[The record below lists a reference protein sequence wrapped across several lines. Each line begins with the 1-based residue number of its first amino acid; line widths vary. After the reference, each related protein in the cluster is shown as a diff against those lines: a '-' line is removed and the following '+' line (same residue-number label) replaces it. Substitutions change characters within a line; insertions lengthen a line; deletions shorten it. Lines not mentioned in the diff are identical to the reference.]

1 MGMDIDI
8 SNLEGNLKLYARLA
22 DGQDNGN
29 EKIDTE
35 KELSIFKGHAQ
46 TAVQNG
52 EVTDADYK
60 AVFGSEIKTPAPQ
73 TAKAPVSNPVLTK
86 KDVKEYN
93 NDIKKSVADMVKN
106 GVGPEYLMARLSEKH
121 SSPTLK
127 PFLDE
132 VAYTLDLVNG
142 TKYNSKEDV
151 ENIHKK
157 VKAQLK
163 QDGKWDDFH
172 KDLLD
177 SLEEQAKTT
186 QIGKEYETL
195 IGKYEAVKAKMEN
208 TDIVK
213 QNGDNFKAYVDI
225 VKNELKNDKTWKESY
240 TKEAFEQLEDYARK
254 DAKKLV
260 ESRLA
265 NSTGATT
272 KKGLRKELRGMNR
285 GGDDYQNDAIQEL
298 KTDRKNFARKHKV
311 DNRANE
317 LSHIDREALKTE
329 FGKRGYQYNFAK
341 KASAHSIGDRIF
353 RKLESYLD
361 KECKNEDGTYNLT
374 KLSNEIQSRVGDD
387 YRLDLSNGD
396 DMDELVNVKSR
407 LKDITNGVEF
417 STNETK
423 VLVNMLGFDR
433 EHKDHTPKIIKAVG
447 GLIGG
452 GTAAMSASA
461 KFNVKQEVTM
471 KIANEQVAQDII
483 NQLKEQGI
491 TFGKTKLDGE
501 IGITVLQEYMR
512 DNTITNI
519 LKGAGIGVLSNALF
533 DVVFGNKPDKRSCIS
548 VSDYDHND
556 PYYTTPEGYKKH
568 IENRFK
574 NENKKEALNK
584 LVDLYVEEYGE
595 KEWSKHFQN
604 DAIRRTGGFGTTL
617 TPDECVMLKYNKPID
632 VNNNNHDDNVDNDH
646 DDGVHDDGVHDDG
659 DGDGDDIVP
668 DRCPVEMRETTA
680 TDTTFTHKV
689 KYGDSWSEIVKA
701 YFPNYKE
708 CFGTLEGSKGAIRAL
723 KKALATDADGKL
735 NNALYQKLLAGYI
748 PKELNIPAELGGCKR
763 NDEGKV
769 QFKKPVGRPKGYMG
783 AVGARTKTDGS
794 VEVADCTGTRGKG
807 ATTEQALADLNQKT
821 GKHYTEAD
829 ITERK

>member
-8 SNLEGNLKLYARLA
+8 SKLEGNLKLYARLA
-22 DGQDNGN
+22 DGQGNGN

-60 AVFGSEIKTPAPQ
+60 AVFGSEIKTQAH
-73 TAKAPVSNPVLTK
+73 VSNPTPTLTK
-86 KDVKEYN
+86 KQVKDHNARVKYSVKE
-93 NDIKKSVADMVKN
+93 MVKS
-106 GVGPEYLMARLSEKH
+106 GVAPEDLMAKLEKEY
-121 SSPTLK
+121 SNSAEYK
-127 PFLDE
+127 QMLDE
-132 VAYTLDLVNG
+132 VNYTLNLVNG
-142 TKYNSKEDV
+142 TNYDSKEGV

-177 SLEEQAKTT
+177 SLEKQAKTA
-186 QIGKEYETL
+186 QIYKEFKAIVAEYES
-195 IGKYEAVKAKMEN
+195 VKTTMQKTEV
-208 TDIVK
+208 VK
-213 QNGDNFKAYVDI
+213 QNGDNFKAYVEI
-225 VKNELKNDKTWKESY
+225 VKDKLKKDKTWKESY

-265 NSTGATT
+265 NETGATT
-272 KKGLRKELRGMNR
+272 KKGLRKELRGMNK
-285 GGDDYQNDAIQEL
+285 GGDAYQNDAIQDI
-298 KTDRKNFARKHKV
+298 KTDRKVFARKHKV
-311 DNRANE
+311 ENRANALSSITADALRTE
-317 LSHIDREALKTE
+317 L
-329 FGKRGYQYNFAK
+329 GKRGYQYNFAK
-341 KASAHSIGDRIF
+341 KASAHKIGNEIF
-353 RKLESYLD
+353 EKLNKSYLPTVM
-361 KECKNEDGTYNLT
+361 KEDGTYDLS
-374 KLSNEIQSRVGDD
+374 KLSEEIASRVGQD
-387 YRLDLSNGD
+387 YKVNQSKSDEKMSELKNIQNRLA
-396 DMDELVNVKSR
+396 K
-407 LKDITNGVEF
+407 ITGQDF
-417 STNETK
+417 TDNETK
-423 VLVNMLGFDR
+423 VLINMFGFDR
-433 EHKDHTPKIIKAVG
+433 EHKDHTPKILKAAVGAVG
-447 GLIGG
+447 G
-452 GTAAMSASA
+452 AAAALSASSKLNVSQAVELTIENSTIA
-461 KFNVKQEVTM
+461 KDMIKQLEASGVKPGVTEL
-471 KIANEQVAQDII
+471 ADGSI
-483 NQLKEQGI
+483 N
-491 TFGKTKLDGE
+491 
-501 IGITVLQEYMR
+501 ITVLQEYMKDSR
-512 DNTITNI
+512 ITDI
-519 LKGAGIGVLSNALF
+519 LKGAGIGALTNALF
-533 DVVFGNKPDKRSCIS
+533 DIVIGDGKDEKSCIS
-548 VSDYDHND
+548 ISDYDIND
-556 PYYTTPEGYKKH
+556 STYTNAEEYKEYVAKVFKKNPEKV
-568 IENRFK
+568 
-574 NENKKEALNK
+574 EALHT
-584 LVDLYVEEYGE
+584 LVDAYKE
-595 KEWSKHFQN
+595 KFGDQWYKHFQQALRDMAGIGSKLN
-604 DAIRRTGGFGTTL
+604 
-617 TPDECVMLKYNKPID
+617 PEECRMIKYNKPKD
-632 VNNNNHDDNVDNDH
+632 VDNNNHDD
-646 DDGVHDDGVHDDG
+646 GVHNDG

-668 DRCPVEMRETTA
+668 DSCPVEMRETVA

-689 KYGDSWSEIVKA
+689 KFGDSWSEIVKA

-829 ITERK
+829 ITRK

>member
-8 SNLEGNLKLYARLA
+8 SKLEGNLKLYARLA

-60 AVFGSEIKTPAPQ
+60 AVFGSEIKSQAH
-73 TAKAPVSNPVLTK
+73 VSNPTPTLTK
-86 KDVKEYN
+86 KQVKDHNARVKYSVKE
-93 NDIKKSVADMVKN
+93 MVKS
-106 GVGPEYLMARLSEKH
+106 GVAPKDLMAKLEKEY
-121 SSPTLK
+121 TNTAEYK
-127 PFLDE
+127 QMLDE
-132 VAYTLDLVNG
+132 VNYTLNLVNG
-142 TKYNSKEDV
+142 TNYDSKEGV

-177 SLEEQAKTT
+177 SLEKQAKTA
-186 QIGKEYETL
+186 QIYKEFKAIVAEYES
-195 IGKYEAVKAKMEN
+195 VKTTMQKTEV
-208 TDIVK
+208 VK
-213 QNGDNFKAYVDI
+213 QNGDNFKAYVEI
-225 VKNELKNDKTWKESY
+225 VKDKLKENKTWKESY

-265 NSTGATT
+265 NETGATT
-272 KKGLRKELRGMNR
+272 KKGLRKELRGMNK
-285 GGDDYQNDAIQEL
+285 GGDAYQNDAIQDI
-298 KTDRKNFARKHKV
+298 KTDRKVFARKHKV
-311 DNRANE
+311 ENKANALSSITADALRTE
-317 LSHIDREALKTE
+317 L
-329 FGKRGYQYNFAK
+329 GKRGYQYNFAK
-341 KASAHSIGDRIF
+341 KASAHKIGNEIF
-353 RKLESYLD
+353 EKLNKSYLPTVM
-361 KECKNEDGTYNLT
+361 KEDGTYDLS
-374 KLSNEIQSRVGDD
+374 KLSEEIASRVGQD
-387 YRLDLSNGD
+387 YKVNQSKSDEKMSELKNIQNRLA
-396 DMDELVNVKSR
+396 K
-407 LKDITNGVEF
+407 ITGQDF
-417 STNETK
+417 TDNETK
-423 VLVNMLGFDR
+423 VLINMFGFDR
-433 EHKDHTPKIIKAVG
+433 EHKDHTPKILKAAVGAVG
-447 GLIGG
+447 G
-452 GTAAMSASA
+452 AAAALSASSKLNVSQAVELTIENSTIA
-461 KFNVKQEVTM
+461 KDMIKQLEASGVKPGVTEL
-471 KIANEQVAQDII
+471 ADGSI
-483 NQLKEQGI
+483 N
-491 TFGKTKLDGE
+491 
-501 IGITVLQEYMR
+501 ITVLQEYMKDSR
-512 DNTITNI
+512 ITDI
-519 LKGAGIGVLSNALF
+519 LKGAGIGALTNALF
-533 DVVFGNKPDKRSCIS
+533 DIVIGDGKDEKSCMSI
-548 VSDYDHND
+548 SDYDIND
-556 PYYTTPEGYKKH
+556 STYTNAEEYKEYVAKVFKKNPEKV
-568 IENRFK
+568 
-574 NENKKEALNK
+574 EALHT
-584 LVDLYVEEYGE
+584 LVDAYKE
-595 KEWSKHFQN
+595 KFGDQWYKHFQQALRDMAGVGSKLN
-604 DAIRRTGGFGTTL
+604 
-617 TPDECVMLKYNKPID
+617 PEECRMIKYNKPKD
-632 VNNNNHDDNVDNDH
+632 VDNNIH
-646 DDGVHDDGVHDDG
+646 DDGVHNDG

-689 KYGDSWSEIVKA
+689 KFGDSWSEIVKA

>member
-8 SNLEGNLKLYARLA
+8 SKLEGSLKLYARLA

-52 EVTDADYK
+52 EATDADYK
-60 AVFGSEIKTPAPQ
+60 AIFGSEIKTPTAQ
-73 TAKAPVSNPVLTK
+73 TAKAPVSNPVTLTK
-86 KDVKEYN
+86 KQVKDHNERVKDSVKE
-93 NDIKKSVADMVKN
+93 MVKS
-106 GVGPEYLMARLSEKH
+106 GVAPKDLMAKLEKEY
-121 SSPTLK
+121 SNSAEYK
-127 PFLDE
+127 QMLDE
-132 VAYTLDLVNG
+132 VNYTLNLVNG
-142 TKYNSKEDV
+142 TNYDSKEGV

-177 SLEEQAKTT
+177 SLEKQAKTA
-186 QIGKEYETL
+186 QIYKEFKAIVAEYES
-195 IGKYEAVKAKMEN
+195 VKTTMQKTEV
-208 TDIVK
+208 VK
-213 QNGDNFKAYVDI
+213 QNGDNFKAYVEI
-225 VKNELKNDKTWKESY
+225 VKDKLKKDKTWKESY

-265 NSTGATT
+265 NETGATT
-272 KKGLRKELRGMNR
+272 KKGLRKELRGMNK
-285 GGDDYQNDAIQEL
+285 GGDAYQNDAIQDI
-298 KTDRKNFARKHKV
+298 KTDRKVFARKHKV
-311 DNRANE
+311 ENKANALSSITADALRTE
-317 LSHIDREALKTE
+317 L
-329 FGKRGYQYNFAK
+329 GKRGYQYNFAK
-341 KASAHSIGDRIF
+341 KASAHKIGNEIF
-353 RKLESYLD
+353 EKLNKSYLPTVM
-361 KECKNEDGTYNLT
+361 KEDGTYDLS
-374 KLSNEIQSRVGDD
+374 KLSEEIASRVGQDYKVNLSKDD
-387 YRLDLSNGD
+387 K
-396 DMDELVNVKSR
+396 MAELKNIQNHLRS
-407 LKDITNGVEF
+407 ITGQDFTN
-417 STNETK
+417 NETK
-423 VLVNMLGFDR
+423 VLINMLGFDR
-433 EHKDHTPKIIKAVG
+433 EHKDHTPKILKTAVGAVG
-447 GLIGG
+447 G
-452 GTAAMSASA
+452 AAAALSASS
-461 KFNVKQEVTM
+461 KLNVHQAVELTIENST
-471 KIANEQVAQDII
+471 IANDMIKQLEAQGVKPGVTELADGSI
-483 NQLKEQGI
+483 NIK
-491 TFGKTKLDGE
+491 
-501 IGITVLQEYMR
+501 VLQEYMK
-512 DNTITNI
+512 DSTITDI
-519 LKGAGIGVLSNALF
+519 LKGAGIGALTNALF
-533 DVVFGNKPDKRSCIS
+533 DIVIGDGKDEKSCMSI
-548 VSDYDHND
+548 SDYDIND
-556 PYYTTPEGYKKH
+556 PTYTDAEKYKEYVANVFKKNPEKVD
-568 IENRFK
+568 
-574 NENKKEALNK
+574 ALHT
-584 LVDLYVEEYGE
+584 LVDAYKE
-595 KEWSKHFQN
+595 KFGDQWHAHFQQALRDMAGVGSKLN
-604 DAIRRTGGFGTTL
+604 
-617 TPDECVMLKYNKPID
+617 PEECRMIKYNKPKD
-632 VNNNNHDDNVDNDH
+632 VDNNNHNDNVDNDNN
-646 DDGVHDDGVHDDG
+646 DDDHNNDDDDN
-659 DGDGDDIVP
+659 IVP
-668 DRCPVEMRETTA
+668 NRCPVEMRETTA

>member
-8 SNLEGNLKLYARLA
+8 SKLEGSLKFYARLA
-22 DGQDNGN
+22 DGNGGNGN

-52 EVTDADYK
+52 EATEADYK

-73 TAKAPVSNPVLTK
+73 TAQAPVSNPVTLTK
-86 KDVKEYN
+86 KQVKDHKARVKDSVKE
-93 NDIKKSVADMVKN
+93 MVKS
-106 GVGPEYLMARLSEKH
+106 GVAPKDLMAKLEKEY
-121 SSPTLK
+121 SNSAEYK
-127 PFLDE
+127 QMLDE
-132 VAYTLDLVNG
+132 VNYTLNLVNG
-142 TKYNSKEDV
+142 TNYNSKEDV
-151 ENIHKK
+151 ENIHKQ

-177 SLEEQAKTT
+177 SLEDQAKTA
-186 QIGKEYETL
+186 QISKEFKTLVAEYES
-195 IGKYEAVKAKMEN
+195 VKATMQKTEV
-208 TDIVK
+208 VK

-225 VKNELKNDKTWKESY
+225 VKDKLEKNKTWKESY
-240 TKEAFEQLEDYARK
+240 TKQAFDQLEDYARK
-254 DAKKLV
+254 DAKHLV

-265 NSTGATT
+265 NETGATT
-272 KKGLRKELRGMNR
+272 KKGLRKELRGMNK
-285 GGDDYQNDAIQEL
+285 GGDAYQNDAIQDI
-298 KTDRKNFARKHKV
+298 KTDRKVYARKHKV
-311 DNRANE
+311 ENKANALSSITADALRTE
-317 LSHIDREALKTE
+317 L
-329 FGKRGYQYNFAK
+329 GKRGYQYNFAK
-341 KASAHSIGDRIF
+341 KASAHKIGNEIF
-353 RKLESYLD
+353 EKLNKSYLPTVR
-361 KECKNEDGTYNLT
+361 KEDGTYDLS
-374 KLSNEIQSRVGDD
+374 KLSEEIASRVGQDYKVNLSKDD
-387 YRLDLSNGD
+387 KMS
-396 DMDELVNVKSR
+396 ELKNIQNHLRS
-407 LKDITNGVEF
+407 ITGQDFTN
-417 STNETK
+417 NETK
-423 VLVNMLGFDR
+423 VLINMLGFDR
-433 EHKDHTPKIIKAVG
+433 EHKDHTPNILKTAAGV
-447 GLIGG
+447 IGG
-452 GTAAMSASA
+452 AAAALSSTS
-461 KFNVKQEVTM
+461 KLNVSQTVAMTIEDT
-471 KIANEQVAQDII
+471 QVAQDII
-483 NQLKEQGI
+483 KQLEASGVQPGV
-491 TFGKTKLDGE
+491 TELADGS
-501 IGITVLQEYMR
+501 ISITVLQEYMR
-512 DNTITNI
+512 DSTITDI
-519 LKGAGIGVLSNALF
+519 LKGAGIGVLTSALF
-533 DVVFGNKPDKRSCIS
+533 DVVIGNGKDEKSCMSI
-548 VSDYDHND
+548 SDYDIND
-556 PYYTTPEGYKKH
+556 PTYTDAEKYKEYVANVFKKNPEKVD
-568 IENRFK
+568 
-574 NENKKEALNK
+574 ALHT
-584 LVDLYVEEYGE
+584 LVDAYKE
-595 KEWSKHFQN
+595 KFGDQWHAHFQQALRDMAGVGSKLN
-604 DAIRRTGGFGTTL
+604 
-617 TPDECVMLKYNKPID
+617 PEECRMIKYNKPKD
-632 VNNNNHDDNVDNDH
+632 VDNNNHDD
-646 DDGVHDDGVHDDG
+646 GVHNDG

-680 TDTTFTHKV
+680 SDTTFTHKV

>member
-8 SNLEGNLKLYARLA
+8 SKLEGNLKLYARLA
-22 DGQDNGN
+22 DGQGNGN

-60 AVFGSEIKTPAPQ
+60 AVFGSEIKSQAH
-73 TAKAPVSNPVLTK
+73 VSNPTPTLTK
-86 KDVKEYN
+86 KQVKDHNARVKYSVKE
-93 NDIKKSVADMVKN
+93 MVKS
-106 GVGPEYLMARLSEKH
+106 GVAPKDLMAKLEKEY
-121 SSPTLK
+121 SNSAEYK
-127 PFLDE
+127 QMLDE
-132 VAYTLDLVNG
+132 VNYTLNLVNG
-142 TKYNSKEDV
+142 TNYDSKEGV

-177 SLEEQAKTT
+177 SLEKQAKTA
-186 QIGKEYETL
+186 QIYKEFKAIVAEYES
-195 IGKYEAVKAKMEN
+195 VKTTMQKTEV
-208 TDIVK
+208 VK
-213 QNGDNFKAYVDI
+213 QNGDNFKAYVEI
-225 VKNELKNDKTWKESY
+225 VKDKLKKDKTWKESY

-265 NSTGATT
+265 NETGATT
-272 KKGLRKELRGMNR
+272 KKGLRKELRGMNK
-285 GGDDYQNDAIQEL
+285 GDDAYQNDAIQDI
-298 KTDRKNFARKHKV
+298 KTDRKVFARKHKV
-311 DNRANE
+311 ENKANALSSITADALRTE
-317 LSHIDREALKTE
+317 L
-329 FGKRGYQYNFAK
+329 GKRGYQYNFAK
-341 KASAHSIGDRIF
+341 KASAHKIGNEIF
-353 RKLESYLD
+353 EKLNKSYLPTVM
-361 KECKNEDGTYNLT
+361 KEDGTYDLS
-374 KLSNEIQSRVGDD
+374 KLSEEIASRVGQD
-387 YRLDLSNGD
+387 YKVNQSKSDEKMSELKNIQNRLA
-396 DMDELVNVKSR
+396 K
-407 LKDITNGVEF
+407 ITGQDF
-417 STNETK
+417 TDNETK
-423 VLVNMLGFDR
+423 VLINMLGFDR
-433 EHKDHTPKIIKAVG
+433 EHKDHTPKILKAAVGAVG
-447 GLIGG
+447 G
-452 GTAAMSASA
+452 AAAALSASS
-461 KFNVKQEVTM
+461 KLNVSQAVELTIENST
-471 KIANEQVAQDII
+471 IANDII
-483 NQLKEQGI
+483 KQLEANGVKPGVTE
-491 TFGKTKLDGE
+491 LADGS
-501 IGITVLQEYMR
+501 INITVLQEYMKDSR
-512 DNTITNI
+512 ITDI
-519 LKGAGIGVLSNALF
+519 LKGAGIGALTNALF
-533 DVVFGNKPDKRSCIS
+533 DIVIGDGKDEKSCIS
-548 VSDYDHND
+548 ISDYDIND
-556 PYYTTPEGYKKH
+556 STYTNAEEYKEYVAKVFKKNPEKV
-568 IENRFK
+568 
-574 NENKKEALNK
+574 EALHT
-584 LVDLYVEEYGE
+584 LVDAYKE
-595 KEWSKHFQN
+595 KFGDQWYKHFQQALRDMAGIGSKLN
-604 DAIRRTGGFGTTL
+604 
-617 TPDECVMLKYNKPID
+617 PEECRMIKYNKPKD
-632 VNNNNHDDNVDNDH
+632 VDNNNHDD
-646 DDGVHDDGVHDDG
+646 GVHNDG

-668 DRCPVEMRETTA
+668 DRCPVEMRETVA

-689 KYGDSWSEIVKA
+689 KFGDSWSEIVKA

-829 ITERK
+829 ITRK

>member
-8 SNLEGNLKLYARLA
+8 SKLEGNLKLYARLA

-60 AVFGSEIKTPAPQ
+60 AVFGSEIKTPTPQ
-73 TAKAPVSNPVLTK
+73 TAKAPVSNPVTLTK
-86 KDVKEYN
+86 KQVKDHNERVKDSVKE
-93 NDIKKSVADMVKN
+93 MVKS
-106 GVGPEYLMARLSEKH
+106 GVAPKDLMAKLEKEY
-121 SSPTLK
+121 SNSAEYK
-127 PFLDE
+127 QMLDE
-132 VAYTLDLVNG
+132 VNYTLNLVNG
-142 TKYNSKEDV
+142 TNYDSKEGV

-177 SLEEQAKTT
+177 SLEKQAKTA
-186 QIGKEYETL
+186 QIYKEFKAIVTEYES
-195 IGKYEAVKAKMEN
+195 VKTTMQKTEV
-208 TDIVK
+208 VK
-213 QNGDNFKAYVDI
+213 QNGDNFKAYVEI
-225 VKNELKNDKTWKESY
+225 VKDKLKKDKTWKESY

-265 NSTGATT
+265 NETGATT
-272 KKGLRKELRGMNR
+272 KKGLRRELRGMNK
-285 GGDDYQNDAIQEL
+285 GGDAYQNDAIQDI
-298 KTDRKNFARKHKV
+298 KTDRKVFARKHKV
-311 DNRANE
+311 ENKANALSSITADALRTE
-317 LSHIDREALKTE
+317 L
-329 FGKRGYQYNFAK
+329 GKRGYQYNFAK
-341 KASAHSIGDRIF
+341 KASAHKIGNEIF
-353 RKLESYLD
+353 EKLNKSYLPTVM
-361 KECKNEDGTYNLT
+361 KEDGTYDLS
-374 KLSNEIQSRVGDD
+374 KLSEEIASRVGQDYKVNLSKDD
-387 YRLDLSNGD
+387 K
-396 DMDELVNVKSR
+396 MAELKNIQNHLRS
-407 LKDITNGVEF
+407 ITGQDFTN
-417 STNETK
+417 NETK
-423 VLVNMLGFDR
+423 VLINMLGFDR
-433 EHKDHTPKIIKAVG
+433 EHKDHTPKILKAAVGAVG
-447 GLIGG
+447 G
-452 GTAAMSASA
+452 AAAALSASS
-461 KFNVKQEVTM
+461 KLNVSQAVELTIENST
-471 KIANEQVAQDII
+471 IANDII
-483 NQLKEQGI
+483 KQLEANGVKPGVTE
-491 TFGKTKLDGE
+491 LADGS
-501 IGITVLQEYMR
+501 INITVLQEYMR

-519 LKGAGIGVLSNALF
+519 LKGAGIGALTNALF
-533 DVVFGNKPDKRSCIS
+533 DIVIGDGKDEKSCMSI
-548 VSDYDHND
+548 SDYDIND
-556 PYYTTPEGYKKH
+556 PTYTDAEKYKEYVANVFKKNPEKVD
-568 IENRFK
+568 
-574 NENKKEALNK
+574 ALHT
-584 LVDLYVEEYGE
+584 LVDAYKEKFGE
-595 KEWSKHFQN
+595 QWHAHFQQALRDMAGVGSKLN
-604 DAIRRTGGFGTTL
+604 
-617 TPDECVMLKYNKPID
+617 PEECRMIKYNKPKD
-632 VNNNNHDDNVDNDH
+632 VDNNNHDDNVDNDH
-646 DDGVHDDGVHDDG
+646 DNGVHNDG

-668 DRCPVEMRETTA
+668 NHCDVEMRETPE

-689 KYGDSWSEIVKA
+689 KFGDSWSEIVKA

-723 KKALATDADGKL
+723 KKALATDANGKL

-769 QFKKPVGRPKGYMG
+769 QFKKPVGKPKGYMG

>member
-8 SNLEGNLKLYARLA
+8 SKLEGNLKLYARLA

-60 AVFGSEIKTPAPQ
+60 AIFGSEIKTPTAQ
-73 TAKAPVSNPVLTK
+73 TAKAPVSNPVTLTK
-86 KDVKEYN
+86 KQVKDHNERVKDSVKE
-93 NDIKKSVADMVKN
+93 MVKS
-106 GVGPEYLMARLSEKH
+106 GVAPKDLMAKLEKEY
-121 SSPTLK
+121 SNSAEYK
-127 PFLDE
+127 QMLDE
-132 VAYTLDLVNG
+132 VNYTLNLVNG
-142 TKYNSKEDV
+142 TNYDSKEGV

-177 SLEEQAKTT
+177 SLEKQAKTA
-186 QIGKEYETL
+186 QIYKEFKAIVTEYES
-195 IGKYEAVKAKMEN
+195 VKTTMQKTEV
-208 TDIVK
+208 VK
-213 QNGDNFKAYVDI
+213 QNGDNFKAYVEI
-225 VKNELKNDKTWKESY
+225 VKNKLKKDKTWKESY

-265 NSTGATT
+265 NETGATT
-272 KKGLRKELRGMNR
+272 KKGLRRELRGMNK
-285 GGDDYQNDAIQEL
+285 GGDAYQNDAIQDI
-298 KTDRKNFARKHKV
+298 KTDRKVFARKHKV
-311 DNRANE
+311 ENKANALSSITADALRTE
-317 LSHIDREALKTE
+317 L
-329 FGKRGYQYNFAK
+329 GKRGYQYNFAK
-341 KASAHSIGDRIF
+341 KASAHKIGNEIF
-353 RKLESYLD
+353 EKLNKSYLPTVM
-361 KECKNEDGTYNLT
+361 KEDGTYDLS
-374 KLSNEIQSRVGDD
+374 KLSEEIASRVGQDYKVNLSKDD
-387 YRLDLSNGD
+387 K
-396 DMDELVNVKSR
+396 MAELKNIQNHLRS
-407 LKDITNGVEF
+407 ITGQDFTN
-417 STNETK
+417 NETK
-423 VLVNMLGFDR
+423 VLINMLGFDR
-433 EHKDHTPKIIKAVG
+433 EHKDHTPKILKAAVGAVG
-447 GLIGG
+447 G
-452 GTAAMSASA
+452 AAAALSASS
-461 KFNVKQEVTM
+461 KLNVSQAVELTIENST
-471 KIANEQVAQDII
+471 IANDII
-483 NQLKEQGI
+483 KQLEANGVKPGVTE
-491 TFGKTKLDGE
+491 LADGS
-501 IGITVLQEYMR
+501 INITVLQEYMR

-519 LKGAGIGVLSNALF
+519 LKGAGIGALTNALF
-533 DVVFGNKPDKRSCIS
+533 DIVIGDGKDEKSCMSI
-548 VSDYDHND
+548 SDYDIND
-556 PYYTTPEGYKKH
+556 PTYTDAEKYKEYVANVFKKNPEKVD
-568 IENRFK
+568 
-574 NENKKEALNK
+574 ALHT
-584 LVDLYVEEYGE
+584 LVDAYKEKFGE
-595 KEWSKHFQN
+595 QWHAHFQQALRDMAGVGSKLN
-604 DAIRRTGGFGTTL
+604 
-617 TPDECVMLKYNKPID
+617 PEECRMIKYNKPKD
-632 VNNNNHDDNVDNDH
+632 VDNNNHDDNVDNDH
-646 DDGVHDDGVHDDG
+646 DDGVHNDG

-668 DRCPVEMRETTA
+668 NHCDVEMRETPE

-689 KYGDSWSEIVKA
+689 KFGDSWSEIVKA

-769 QFKKPVGRPKGYMG
+769 QFKKPVGKPKGYMG

>member
-8 SNLEGNLKLYARLA
+8 SKLEGNLKLYARLA

-60 AVFGSEIKTPAPQ
+60 AVFGSEIKSQAH
-73 TAKAPVSNPVLTK
+73 VSNPTPTLTK
-86 KDVKEYN
+86 KQVKDHNASVKYSVKE
-93 NDIKKSVADMVKN
+93 MVKS
-106 GVGPEYLMARLSEKH
+106 GVAPKDLMAKLRNEYKN
-121 SSPTLK
+121 TEEYQQM
-127 PFLDE
+127 LDE
-132 VAYTLDLVNG
+132 VNYTLKLVNG
-142 TKYNSKEDV
+142 TNYDSKEGV

-163 QDGKWDDFH
+163 QDSKWDDFH

-177 SLEEQAKTT
+177 SLEKQAKTA
-186 QIGKEYETL
+186 QIYKEFKAIVAEYES
-195 IGKYEAVKAKMEN
+195 VKTTMQKTEV
-208 TDIVK
+208 VK
-213 QNGDNFKAYVDI
+213 QNGDNFKAYVEI
-225 VKNELKNDKTWKESY
+225 VKDKLKKDKTWKESY

-265 NSTGATT
+265 NETGATT
-272 KKGLRKELRGMNR
+272 KKGLRKELRGMNK
-285 GGDDYQNDAIQEL
+285 GGDAYQNDAIQDI
-298 KTDRKNFARKHKV
+298 KTDRKVFARKHKV
-311 DNRANE
+311 ENKANALSSITADALRTE
-317 LSHIDREALKTE
+317 L
-329 FGKRGYQYNFAK
+329 GKRGYQYNFAK
-341 KASAHSIGDRIF
+341 KASAHKIGNEIF
-353 RKLESYLD
+353 EKLNKSYLPTVM
-361 KECKNEDGTYNLT
+361 KEDGTYDLS
-374 KLSNEIQSRVGDD
+374 KLSEEIASRVGQD
-387 YRLDLSNGD
+387 YKVNQSKSDEKMSELKNIQNRLA
-396 DMDELVNVKSR
+396 K
-407 LKDITNGVEF
+407 ITGQDF
-417 STNETK
+417 TDNETK
-423 VLVNMLGFDR
+423 VLINMFGFDR
-433 EHKDHTPKIIKAVG
+433 EHKDHTPKILKAAVGAVG
-447 GLIGG
+447 G
-452 GTAAMSASA
+452 AAAALSASSKLNVSQAVELTIENSTIA
-461 KFNVKQEVTM
+461 KDMIKQLEASGVKPGVTEL
-471 KIANEQVAQDII
+471 ADGSI
-483 NQLKEQGI
+483 N
-491 TFGKTKLDGE
+491 
-501 IGITVLQEYMR
+501 ITVLQEYMKDSR
-512 DNTITNI
+512 ITDI
-519 LKGAGIGVLSNALF
+519 LKGAGIGALTNALF
-533 DVVFGNKPDKRSCIS
+533 DIVIGDGKDEKSCIS
-548 VSDYDHND
+548 ISDYDIND
-556 PYYTTPEGYKKH
+556 STYTNAEEYKEYVAKVFKKNPEKV
-568 IENRFK
+568 
-574 NENKKEALNK
+574 EALHT
-584 LVDLYVEEYGE
+584 LVDAYKE
-595 KEWSKHFQN
+595 KFGDQWYKHFQQALRDMAGIGSKLN
-604 DAIRRTGGFGTTL
+604 
-617 TPDECVMLKYNKPID
+617 PEECRMIKYNKPKD
-632 VNNNNHDDNVDNDH
+632 VDNNNHDD
-646 DDGVHDDGVHDDG
+646 GVHNDG

-668 DRCPVEMRETTA
+668 NHCDVEMRETPE

-689 KYGDSWSEIVKA
+689 KFGDSWSEIVKA

-829 ITERK
+829 ITRK

>member
-8 SNLEGNLKLYARLA
+8 STLEGNLKLYARLA

-60 AVFGSEIKTPAPQ
+60 AVFGSEIKTPTPQ
-73 TAKAPVSNPVLTK
+73 TAKAPVSNPVTLTK
-86 KDVKEYN
+86 KQVKDHNERVKDSVKE
-93 NDIKKSVADMVKN
+93 MVKS
-106 GVGPEYLMARLSEKH
+106 GVAPKDLMAKLEKEY
-121 SSPTLK
+121 SNSAEYK
-127 PFLDE
+127 QMLDE
-132 VAYTLDLVNG
+132 VNYTLNLVNG
-142 TKYNSKEDV
+142 TNYDSKEGV

-177 SLEEQAKTT
+177 SLEKQAKTA
-186 QIGKEYETL
+186 QIYKEFKAIVTEYES
-195 IGKYEAVKAKMEN
+195 VKTTMQKTEV
-208 TDIVK
+208 VK
-213 QNGDNFKAYVDI
+213 QNGDNFKAYVEI
-225 VKNELKNDKTWKESY
+225 VKDKLKKDKTWKESY

-265 NSTGATT
+265 NETGATT
-272 KKGLRKELRGMNR
+272 KKGLRKELRGMNK
-285 GGDDYQNDAIQEL
+285 GGDDYQNDAIQDI
-298 KTDRKNFARKHKV
+298 KTDRKVFARKHKV
-311 DNRANE
+311 ENKANALSSITADALRTE
-317 LSHIDREALKTE
+317 L
-329 FGKRGYQYNFAK
+329 GKRGYQYNFAK
-341 KASAHSIGDRIF
+341 KASAHKIGNEIF
-353 RKLESYLD
+353 EKLNKSYLPTVM
-361 KECKNEDGTYNLT
+361 KEDGTYDLS
-374 KLSNEIQSRVGDD
+374 KLSEEIASRVGQDYKVNLSKDD
-387 YRLDLSNGD
+387 K
-396 DMDELVNVKSR
+396 MAELKNIQNHLRS
-407 LKDITNGVEF
+407 ITGQDFTN
-417 STNETK
+417 NETK
-423 VLVNMLGFDR
+423 VLINMLGFDR
-433 EHKDHTPKIIKAVG
+433 EHKDHTPKILKAAVGAVG
-447 GLIGG
+447 G
-452 GTAAMSASA
+452 AAAALSASS
-461 KFNVKQEVTM
+461 KLNVSQAVELTIENST
-471 KIANEQVAQDII
+471 IANDII
-483 NQLKEQGI
+483 KQLEANGVKPGVTE
-491 TFGKTKLDGE
+491 LADGS
-501 IGITVLQEYMR
+501 INITVLQEYMR

-519 LKGAGIGVLSNALF
+519 LKGAGIGALTNALF
-533 DVVFGNKPDKRSCIS
+533 DIVIGDGKDEKSCMSI
-548 VSDYDHND
+548 SDYDIND
-556 PYYTTPEGYKKH
+556 PTYTDAEKYKEYVANVFKKNPEKVD
-568 IENRFK
+568 
-574 NENKKEALNK
+574 ALHT
-584 LVDLYVEEYGE
+584 LVDAYKE
-595 KEWSKHFQN
+595 KFGDQWHAHFQQALRDMAGVGSKLN
-604 DAIRRTGGFGTTL
+604 
-617 TPDECVMLKYNKPID
+617 PEECRMIKYNKPKD
-632 VNNNNHDDNVDNDH
+632 VDNNNHDDNVDNDH
-646 DDGVHDDGVHDDG
+646 DDGVHNDG

-668 DRCPVEMRETTA
+668 NHCDVEMRETPE

-689 KYGDSWSEIVKA
+689 KFGDSWSEIVKA

>member
-22 DGQDNGN
+22 DGQGNGN

-60 AVFGSEIKTPAPQ
+60 AVFGSEIKSQAH
-73 TAKAPVSNPVLTK
+73 VSNPTPTLTK
-86 KDVKEYN
+86 KQVKDNNARVKYSVKELV
-93 NDIKKSVADMVKN
+93 KSGVAPKD
-106 GVGPEYLMARLSEKH
+106 LMAKLRNEYKN
-121 SSPTLK
+121 TEEYQQM
-127 PFLDE
+127 LDE
-132 VAYTLDLVNG
+132 VNYTLKLVNG
-142 TKYNSKEDV
+142 TNYDSKEGV

-157 VKAQLK
+157 VKAKLK
-163 QDGKWDDFH
+163 EAGKWDDFH

-177 SLEEQAKTT
+177 SLEKQAKTA
-186 QIGKEYETL
+186 QIYKEFKAIVAEYES
-195 IGKYEAVKAKMEN
+195 VKTTMQKTEV
-208 TDIVK
+208 VK
-213 QNGDNFKAYVDI
+213 QNGDNFKAYVEI
-225 VKNELKNDKTWKESY
+225 VKDKLKKDKTWKESY

-265 NSTGATT
+265 NETGATT
-272 KKGLRKELRGMNR
+272 KKGLRKELRGMNK
-285 GGDDYQNDAIQEL
+285 GGDAYQNDAIQDI
-298 KTDRKNFARKHKV
+298 KTDRKVFARKHKV
-311 DNRANE
+311 ENKANALSSITADALRTE
-317 LSHIDREALKTE
+317 L
-329 FGKRGYQYNFAK
+329 GKRSYQYNFAK
-341 KASAHSIGDRIF
+341 KASAHKIGNEIF
-353 RKLESYLD
+353 EKLNKSYLPTVM
-361 KECKNEDGTYNLT
+361 KEDGTYDLS
-374 KLSNEIQSRVGDD
+374 KLSEEIASRVGQD
-387 YRLDLSNGD
+387 YKVNQSKSDEKMSELKNIQNRLA
-396 DMDELVNVKSR
+396 K
-407 LKDITNGVEF
+407 ITGQDF
-417 STNETK
+417 TDNETK
-423 VLVNMLGFDR
+423 VLINMFGFDR
-433 EHKDHTPKIIKAVG
+433 EHKDHTPKILKAAVGAVG
-447 GLIGG
+447 G
-452 GTAAMSASA
+452 AAAALSASSKLNVSQAVELTIENSTIA
-461 KFNVKQEVTM
+461 KDMIKQLEASGVKPGVTEL
-471 KIANEQVAQDII
+471 ADGSI
-483 NQLKEQGI
+483 N
-491 TFGKTKLDGE
+491 
-501 IGITVLQEYMR
+501 ITVLQEYMKDSR
-512 DNTITNI
+512 ITDI
-519 LKGAGIGVLSNALF
+519 LKGAGIGALTNALF
-533 DVVFGNKPDKRSCIS
+533 DIVIGDGKDEKSCMSI
-548 VSDYDHND
+548 SDYDIND
-556 PYYTTPEGYKKH
+556 STYTNAEEYKEYVAKVFKKNPEKV
-568 IENRFK
+568 
-574 NENKKEALNK
+574 EALHT
-584 LVDLYVEEYGE
+584 LVDAYKE
-595 KEWSKHFQN
+595 KFGDQWYKHFQQALRDMAGIGSKLN
-604 DAIRRTGGFGTTL
+604 
-617 TPDECVMLKYNKPID
+617 PEECRMIKYNKPKD
-632 VNNNNHDDNVDNDH
+632 VDNNNHN
-646 DDGVHDDGVHDDG
+646 DGVHNDG

-689 KYGDSWSEIVKA
+689 KFGDSWSEIVKA

-723 KKALATDADGKL
+723 KKALATNADGKL

>member
-8 SNLEGNLKLYARLA
+8 SKLEGNLKLYARLA

-29 EKIDTE
+29 GKIDTT

-52 EVTDADYK
+52 EVTEDDYK
-60 AVFGSEIKTPAPQ
+60 AVFGSEIKTPTAQ
-73 TAKAPVSNPVLTK
+73 TAKAPVSNPVTLTK
-86 KDVKEYN
+86 KQVKDHNERVKDSVKE
-93 NDIKKSVADMVKN
+93 MVKS
-106 GVGPEYLMARLSEKH
+106 GVAPKDLMAKLEKEY
-121 SSPTLK
+121 SNSAEYK
-127 PFLDE
+127 QMLDE
-132 VAYTLDLVNG
+132 VNYTLNLVNG
-142 TKYNSKEDV
+142 TNYNSKEDV

-177 SLEEQAKTT
+177 SLEKQAKTAK
-186 QIGKEYETL
+186 IYKEYKDLVTE
-195 IGKYEAVKAKMEN
+195 YESVKTTMQKTEV
-208 TDIVK
+208 VK
-213 QNGDNFKAYVDI
+213 QNGDNFKAYVEI
-225 VKNELKNDKTWKESY
+225 VKDKLKKDKTWKESY

-265 NSTGATT
+265 NETGATT
-272 KKGLRKELRGMNR
+272 KKGLRKELRGMNK
-285 GGDDYQNDAIQEL
+285 GGDAYQNDAIQDI
-298 KTDRKNFARKHKV
+298 KTDRKVFARKHKV
-311 DNRANE
+311 ENKANALSSITADALRTE
-317 LSHIDREALKTE
+317 L
-329 FGKRGYQYNFAK
+329 GKRGYQYNFAK
-341 KASAHSIGDRIF
+341 KASAHKIGNEIF
-353 RKLESYLD
+353 EKLNKSYLPTVM
-361 KECKNEDGTYNLT
+361 KEDGTYDLS
-374 KLSNEIQSRVGDD
+374 KLSEEIASRVGQD
-387 YRLDLSNGD
+387 YKVNQSKSDEKMSELKNIQNRLA
-396 DMDELVNVKSR
+396 K
-407 LKDITNGVEF
+407 ITGQDF
-417 STNETK
+417 TDNETK
-423 VLVNMLGFDR
+423 VLINMFGFDR
-433 EHKDHTPKIIKAVG
+433 EHKDHTPKILKAAVGAVG
-447 GLIGG
+447 G
-452 GTAAMSASA
+452 AAAALSASSKLNVSQAVELTIENSTIA
-461 KFNVKQEVTM
+461 KDMIKQLEASGVKPGVTEL
-471 KIANEQVAQDII
+471 ADGSI
-483 NQLKEQGI
+483 N
-491 TFGKTKLDGE
+491 
-501 IGITVLQEYMR
+501 ITVLQEYMKDSR
-512 DNTITNI
+512 ITDI
-519 LKGAGIGVLSNALF
+519 LKGAGIGALTNALF
-533 DVVFGNKPDKRSCIS
+533 DIVIGDGKDEKSCMSI
-548 VSDYDHND
+548 SDYDIND
-556 PYYTTPEGYKKH
+556 STYTNAEEYKEYVAKVFKKNPEKV
-568 IENRFK
+568 
-574 NENKKEALNK
+574 EALHT
-584 LVDLYVEEYGE
+584 LVDAYKE
-595 KEWSKHFQN
+595 KFGDQWYKHFQQALRDMAGIGSKLN
-604 DAIRRTGGFGTTL
+604 
-617 TPDECVMLKYNKPID
+617 PEECRMIKYNKPKD
-632 VNNNNHDDNVDNDH
+632 VDNNNHDDNVDNNH
-646 DDGVHDDGVHDDG
+646 DDGVHNDG

-668 DRCPVEMRETTA
+668 DRCPVEMRETVA

-689 KYGDSWSEIVKA
+689 KFGDSWSEIVKA

>member
-8 SNLEGNLKLYARLA
+8 SKLKGNLQLYARLA
-22 DGQDNGN
+22 DGQDNSN

-46 TAVQNG
+46 TAVKNG

-106 GVGPEYLMARLSEKH
+106 GVEPEYLMARLSEKH

-195 IGKYEAVKAKMEN
+195 IGKYEAVKAKMQD
-208 TDIVK
+208 TDVVK

-225 VKNELKNDKTWKESY
+225 VKNELKNDKTWKKSY
-240 TKEAFEQLEDYARK
+240 TKEAFEQLENYAKK
-254 DAKKLV
+254 DAKRLV

-265 NSTGATT
+265 NSTGATS

-374 KLSNEIQSRVGDD
+374 KLSNEIQSRAGDD

-417 STNETK
+417 STNEAK

-461 KFNVKQEVTM
+461 KFNVTQEVTM
-471 KIANEQVAQDII
+471 KIANEQVAQEII

-491 TFGKTKLDGE
+491 TFGRTKLDGE
-501 IGITVLQEYMR
+501 IGITVLQKYMR

-568 IENRFK
+568 IANRFK

-595 KEWSKHFQN
+595 KEWSEHFQN
-604 DAIRRTGGFGTTL
+604 DAIKRTGGFGSTL
-617 TPDECVMLKYNKPID
+617 TPEECVMLKYNKPKD
-632 VNNNNHDDNVDNDH
+632 GTPVEPEKEKPPVNPDGTVQPPQQDTLPPTNPENNPEVPEAKENCQVEYKEDIKMADSAKFEWKNIVKMYYGNCLKTHSISEITTKIKKYNNIPMNLKYIPAGIVLPYDLF
-646 DDGVHDDGVHDDG
+646 G
-659 DGDGDDIVP
+659 DGECTRTERQDVKQDKVEQAKNVKKFNGQLGDAGVRARNVCQNRDGSY
-668 DRCPVEMRETTA
+668 TA
-680 TDTTFTHKV
+680 TEWTRRHK
-689 KYGDSWSEIVKA
+689 DRA
-701 YFPNYKE
+701 
-708 CFGTLEGSKGAIRAL
+708 GAE
-723 KKALATDADGKL
+723 
-735 NNALYQKLLAGYI
+735 Q
-748 PKELNIPAELGGCKR
+748 E
-763 NDEGKV
+763 
-769 QFKKPVGRPKGYMG
+769 
-783 AVGARTKTDGS
+783 ARENGWIK
-794 VEVADCTGTRGKG
+794 
-807 ATTEQALADLNQKT
+807 
-821 GKHYTEAD
+821 
-829 ITERK
+829 

>member
-1 MGMDIDI
+1 MGIDI
-8 SNLEGNLKLYARLA
+8 SSIKNAKLKELATIADNNGQKNDKLEGNEISLFEASAKGTLTTQQRDGIDAGFGENELNDILKL
-22 DGQDNGN
+22 
-29 EKIDTE
+29 T
-35 KELSIFKGHAQ
+35 
-46 TAVQNG
+46 
-52 EVTDADYK
+52 
-60 AVFGSEIKTPAPQ
+60 
-73 TAKAPVSNPVLTK
+73 KAPVSNPVLTK

-106 GVGPEYLMARLSEKH
+106 GVEPEYLMARLSEKH

-132 VAYTLDLVNG
+132 VAYTLNLVND

-151 ENIHKK
+151 ENIHKQ

-163 QDGKWDDFH
+163 QDDKWDDFH

-177 SLEEQAKTT
+177 SLEDQAKTA
-186 QIGKEYETL
+186 QISKEFKTLVAEYES
-195 IGKYEAVKAKMEN
+195 VKATMQN
-208 TDIVK
+208 TKIVK
-213 QNGDNFKAYVDI
+213 QNGDNFKAYVET
-225 VKNELKNDKTWKESY
+225 VKDKLKKDKTWKESY
-240 TKEAFEQLEDYARK
+240 TKEAFEELENYAKR
-254 DAKKLV
+254 DAKRLV

-265 NSTGATT
+265 NKTKATT

-353 RKLESYLD
+353 RKLESYLNE
-361 KECKNEDGTYNLT
+361 KCKNEDGTYNLT
-374 KLSNEIQSRVGDD
+374 KLSNEILSRVGAD
-387 YRLDLSNGD
+387 YKLDLSNGD

-407 LKDITNGVEF
+407 LTDITNGIEF

-423 VLVNMLGFDR
+423 VLLNMLGFDR
-433 EHKDHTPKIIKAVG
+433 EHKDHIPKVVKAVG

-452 GTAAMSASA
+452 GTAALSASS
-461 KFNVKQEVTM
+461 KFNVTQEVAM
-471 KIANEQVAQDII
+471 EIADEQVAQDII
-483 NQLKEQGI
+483 KQLKDKGV
-491 TFGKTKLDGE
+491 TFGTTKIDGK
-501 IGITVLQEYMR
+501 IGITVLQKYMR

-519 LKGAGIGVLSNALF
+519 LKGAGLGVLSSALF
-533 DVVFGNKPDKRSCIS
+533 DIVFGNKPDEYSCIS

-568 IENRFK
+568 IANRFK

-584 LVDLYVEEYGE
+584 LVDLYVKEYGE

-604 DAIRRTGGFGTTL
+604 DAIKRTAGFGSTL
-617 TPDECVMLKYNKPID
+617 TPEECVMLKYNKPID
-632 VNNNNHDDNVDNDH
+632 DTPVKPPVDNTHH
-646 DDGVHDDGVHDDG
+646 DEVHDTE

-668 DRCPVEMRETTA
+668 NRCPVEMRETVA

-689 KYGDSWSEIVKA
+689 KFGDSWSEIVKA

-794 VEVADCTGTRGKG
+794 VEVADCTNTRGKG
-807 ATTEQALADLNQKT
+807 ATIEEALDDLNQKT
-821 GKHYTEAD
+821 KKHYTEAD

>member
-8 SNLEGNLKLYARLA
+8 SKLEGNLKLYARLA

-60 AVFGSEIKTPAPQ
+60 AVFGSEIKTPTPQ
-73 TAKAPVSNPVLTK
+73 TAKAPVSNPVTLTK
-86 KDVKEYN
+86 KQVKDHNERVKDSVKE
-93 NDIKKSVADMVKN
+93 MVKS
-106 GVGPEYLMARLSEKH
+106 GVAPKDLMAKLEKEY
-121 SSPTLK
+121 SNSAEYK
-127 PFLDE
+127 QMLDE
-132 VAYTLDLVNG
+132 VNYTLNLVNG
-142 TKYNSKEDV
+142 TNYDSKEGV

-177 SLEEQAKTT
+177 SLEKQAKTA
-186 QIGKEYETL
+186 QIYKEFKAIVAEYES
-195 IGKYEAVKAKMEN
+195 VKTTMQKTEV
-208 TDIVK
+208 VK
-213 QNGDNFKAYVDI
+213 QNGDNFKAYVEI
-225 VKNELKNDKTWKESY
+225 VKDKLKKDKTWKESY

-265 NSTGATT
+265 NETGATT
-272 KKGLRKELRGMNR
+272 KKGLRRELRGMNK
-285 GGDDYQNDAIQEL
+285 GGDDYQNDAIQDI
-298 KTDRKNFARKHKV
+298 KTDRKVFARKHKV
-311 DNRANE
+311 ENKANALSSITADALRTE
-317 LSHIDREALKTE
+317 L
-329 FGKRGYQYNFAK
+329 GKRGYQYNFAK
-341 KASAHSIGDRIF
+341 KASAHKIGNEIF
-353 RKLESYLD
+353 EKLNKSYLPTVM
-361 KECKNEDGTYNLT
+361 KEDGTYDLS
-374 KLSNEIQSRVGDD
+374 KLSEEIASRVGQDYKVNLSKDD
-387 YRLDLSNGD
+387 KMS
-396 DMDELVNVKSR
+396 ELKNIQNHLRS
-407 LKDITNGVEF
+407 ITGQDFTN
-417 STNETK
+417 NETK
-423 VLVNMLGFDR
+423 VLINMLGFDR
-433 EHKDHTPKIIKAVG
+433 EHKDHTPKILKTAVGAVG
-447 GLIGG
+447 G
-452 GTAAMSASA
+452 AAAALSASSKLNVSQAVELTIENSTIA
-461 KFNVKQEVTM
+461 K
-471 KIANEQVAQDII
+471 DII
-483 NQLKEQGI
+483 KQLEANGVKPGVTE
-491 TFGKTKLDGE
+491 LADGS
-501 IGITVLQEYMR
+501 INITVLQEYMR

-519 LKGAGIGVLSNALF
+519 LKGAGIGALTNALF
-533 DVVFGNKPDKRSCIS
+533 DIVIGDGKDEKSCMSI
-548 VSDYDHND
+548 SDYDIND
-556 PYYTTPEGYKKH
+556 PTYTDAEKYKEYVANVFKKNPEKVD
-568 IENRFK
+568 
-574 NENKKEALNK
+574 ALHT
-584 LVDLYVEEYGE
+584 LVDAYKEKFGE
-595 KEWSKHFQN
+595 QWHAHFQQALRDMAGVGSKLN
-604 DAIRRTGGFGTTL
+604 
-617 TPDECVMLKYNKPID
+617 PEECRMIKYNKPKD
-632 VNNNNHDDNVDNDH
+632 VDNNNHDDDNVDNDH
-646 DDGVHDDGVHDDG
+646 DDGVHNDG

-668 DRCPVEMRETTA
+668 NHCDVEMRETPE

-689 KYGDSWSEIVKA
+689 KFGDSWSEIVKA

-807 ATTEQALADLNQKT
+807 ATTEQALADLNKKT

>member
-8 SNLEGNLKLYARLA
+8 SKLEGNLKLYARLA

-60 AVFGSEIKTPAPQ
+60 AVFGSEIKSQAH
-73 TAKAPVSNPVLTK
+73 VSNPTPTLTK
-86 KDVKEYN
+86 KQVKDHNARVKYSVKE
-93 NDIKKSVADMVKN
+93 MVKS
-106 GVGPEYLMARLSEKH
+106 GVAPKDLMAKLEKEY
-121 SSPTLK
+121 SNSAEYK
-127 PFLDE
+127 QMLDE
-132 VAYTLDLVNG
+132 VNYTLNLVNG
-142 TKYNSKEDV
+142 TNYDSKEGV

-177 SLEEQAKTT
+177 SLEKQAKTA
-186 QIGKEYETL
+186 QIYKEFKAIVAEYES
-195 IGKYEAVKAKMEN
+195 VKTTMQKTEV
-208 TDIVK
+208 VK
-213 QNGDNFKAYVDI
+213 QNGDNFKAYVEI
-225 VKNELKNDKTWKESY
+225 VKDKLKKDKTWKESY

-265 NSTGATT
+265 NETGATT
-272 KKGLRKELRGMNR
+272 KKGLRKELRGMNK
-285 GGDDYQNDAIQEL
+285 GGDAYQNDAIQDI
-298 KTDRKNFARKHKV
+298 KTDRKVFARKHKV
-311 DNRANE
+311 ENKANALSSITADALRTE
-317 LSHIDREALKTE
+317 L
-329 FGKRGYQYNFAK
+329 GKRGYQYNFAK
-341 KASAHSIGDRIF
+341 KASAHKIGNEIF
-353 RKLESYLD
+353 EKLNKSYLPTVM
-361 KECKNEDGTYNLT
+361 KEDGTYDLS
-374 KLSNEIQSRVGDD
+374 KLSEEIASRVGQD
-387 YRLDLSNGD
+387 YKVNQSKSDEKMSELKNIQNRLA
-396 DMDELVNVKSR
+396 K
-407 LKDITNGVEF
+407 ITGQDF
-417 STNETK
+417 TDNETK
-423 VLVNMLGFDR
+423 VLINMFGFDR
-433 EHKDHTPKIIKAVG
+433 EHKDHTPKILKAAVGAVG
-447 GLIGG
+447 G
-452 GTAAMSASA
+452 AAAALSASS
-461 KFNVKQEVTM
+461 KLNVSQAVELTIENST
-471 KIANEQVAQDII
+471 IANDII
-483 NQLKEQGI
+483 KELEANGVKPGV
-491 TFGKTKLDGE
+491 TELADGS
-501 IGITVLQEYMR
+501 INIKVLQEYMKDSR
-512 DNTITNI
+512 ITDI
-519 LKGAGIGVLSNALF
+519 LKGAGIGALTNALF
-533 DVVFGNKPDKRSCIS
+533 DIVIGDGKDEKSCMSI
-548 VSDYDHND
+548 SDYDIND
-556 PYYTTPEGYKKH
+556 STYTNAEEYKEYVAKVFKKNPEKV
-568 IENRFK
+568 
-574 NENKKEALNK
+574 EALHT
-584 LVDLYVEEYGE
+584 LVDAYKE
-595 KEWSKHFQN
+595 KFGDQWYKHFQQALRDMAGIGSKLN
-604 DAIRRTGGFGTTL
+604 
-617 TPDECVMLKYNKPID
+617 PEECRMIKYNKPKD
-632 VNNNNHDDNVDNDH
+632 VDNNNHN
-646 DDGVHDDGVHDDG
+646 DGVHNDG

-689 KYGDSWSEIVKA
+689 KFGDSWSEIVKA